1 MEKTIPIYDYP
12 EFSETLDD
20 LLDKLLNES
29 GRGAILIGTSYV
41 EEHLEKFILKILPNN
56 QKKYTSRLLN
66 YPGPLSSFSAKLEL
80 SYAFRL
86 IPEDIYN
93 ALNNLRKYRNEA
105 AHSSKDFCLTKL
117 DLDKVFN
124 LGEGWRTMINE
135 SSASLMLKLKVE
147 SLKIS
152 LSKIDGMDEEK
163 INESIS
169 SKFQEKDSM
178 EILEKQWPH
187 WKLILGLSFI
197 CGLLRFYSDETLDN
211 LGSNN
216 TWSSIKTMPEKD

>member
-1 MEKTIPIYDYP
+1 MGKTIPIYDYP
-12 EFSETLDD
+12 EFNETFNELF
-20 LLDKLLNES
+20 DKLLNES

-41 EEHLEKFILKILPNN
+41 EENLEKFILKVLPNN

-86 IPEDIYN
+86 IPEDTYN
-93 ALNNLRKYRNEA
+93 ALNNLRKFRNEA
-105 AHSSKDFCLTKL
+105 AHSSKDFCLSKI
-117 DLDKVFN
+117 DIDKVFN

-135 SSASLMLKLKVE
+135 SSASMMLKMKTE
-147 SLKIS
+147 SLKVS

-169 SKFQEKDSM
+169 SKFQVKESI

-187 WKLILGLSFI
+187 WKLILGLSLI
-197 CGLLRFYSDETLDN
+197 CGMLRFYSDETIEK
-211 LGSNN
+211 LGESK
-216 TWSSIKTMPEKD
+216 TWSGIKNNA